1 MLGDSQLERV
11 TDQAGLN
18 ILISEQLYFM
28 INLEMCFTSQ
38 LTLT

>member
-1 MLGDSQLERV
+1 MLGDSLLERV

-18 ILISEQLYFM
+18 ILISEQLYVM

>member
-1 MLGDSQLERV
+1 MLGDSLLERV